1 MAIDTATP
9 KTEES
14 EAVRFVADRGA
25 PRYLTSYIARRAY
38 RDQVQH
44 PPLVNGVRDVIDI
57 HCHAHDGQQDA
68 LDLAKHA
75 SVSGMAGLL
84 YKSIVGRA
92 RPAEAVRKL
101 LEQLH
106 RWADEAKIE
115 PIKAWAGYNVGSG
128 DELVSAK
135 TIREQ

>member
-1 MAIDTATP
+1 MAIETTP
-9 KTEES
+9 ASAVAS
-14 EAVRFVADRGA
+14 EAVRYVAEEGA

-38 RDQVQH
+38 RDEIQH

-75 SVSGMAGLL
+75 SVNGMGGLL

-92 RPAEAVRKL
+92 RPAEAVRNL
-101 LEQLH
+101 L
-106 RWADEAKIE
+106 
-115 PIKAWAGYNVGSG
+115 
-128 DELVSAK
+128 
-135 TIREQ
+135 